1 MSSYV
6 KFPKEI
12 LSKKKKLEEY
22 EIVCLNGKCSTI
34 LLKKLLPKL
43 KNLESVTIAC
53 TIGSNYFE
61 HSLYDLG
68 ASVNLMPLFVYKSLG
83 LEVTK
88 STTIYL

>member
-6 KFPKEI
+6 KFLKEI